1 MKKMIWLFL
10 TIGTIW
16 GQVDY
21 TSQVQTI
28 FTANCT
34 SCHQNGGAY
43 QNGLDLTSYAN
54 LMAGD
59 SENGPVVIPGNHA
72 SSLLWQK
79 VNSGAMPPG
88 NNEDLNSDEIDLIA
102 AWIDEGALETPAVD
116 VTGLFFSE
124 YGEGSNYNKY
134 FEIYNGTSEAVDLD
148 NVVVLGN
155 YNGNPWS
162 ETFTFQAG
170 ATIDVGGVYVIASSD
185 ADDAITELADEI
197 HDYAYPWYIV
207 AFNGNDVRALAEI
220 SGSDTTII
228 DIKGTLEGGDPG
240 DGWDVAGVSDATKDH
255 TLIRKASVT
264 EGNGGDWNSSAGTNE
279 DDSEWIVLDQDT
291 WDYLGSHPHDL
302 SDDLS
307 IEIITPSAGETII
320 SSDGITLIGSLKK

>member
-43 QNGLDLTSYAN
+43 QNGLDLTSYDN

-59 SENGPVVIPGNHA
+59 SDNGPVVIPGDHA

-124 YGEGSNYNKY
+124 YGEGSSNNKY
-134 FEIYNGTSEAVDLD
+134 FEVYNGTE
-148 NVVVLGN
+148 
-155 YNGNPWS
+155 
-162 ETFTFQAG
+162 EQ
-170 ATIDVGGVYVIASSD
+170 
-185 ADDAITELADEI
+185 
-197 HDYAYPWYIV
+197 
-207 AFNGNDVRALAEI
+207 
-220 SGSDTTII
+220 
-228 DIKGTLEGGDPG
+228 
-240 DGWDVAGVSDATKDH
+240 
-255 TLIRKASVT
+255 
-264 EGNGGDWNSSAGTNE
+264 
-279 DDSEWIVLDQDT
+279 
-291 WDYLGSHPHDL
+291 YLWMM
-302 SDDLS
+302 
-307 IEIITPSAGETII
+307 
-320 SSDGITLIGSLKK
+320 